1 MVLIA
6 PHAMDHPTRSLAG
19 TPHCNV
25 LHCGCGMLHLTLGPI
40 TMRVE
45 QSAARTLRD
54 VLGAALAVLDDEAR
68 ASEAQRRGQQRGP
81 TLRLAS
87 SRGDDL
93 SS

>member
-1 MVLIA
+1 
-6 PHAMDHPTRSLAG
+6 
-19 TPHCNV
+19 
-25 LHCGCGMLHLTLGPI
+25 MLHLTLGPI

-68 ASEAQRRGQQRGP
+68 ASEAQRRGP
-81 TLRLAS
+81 LLRLAS